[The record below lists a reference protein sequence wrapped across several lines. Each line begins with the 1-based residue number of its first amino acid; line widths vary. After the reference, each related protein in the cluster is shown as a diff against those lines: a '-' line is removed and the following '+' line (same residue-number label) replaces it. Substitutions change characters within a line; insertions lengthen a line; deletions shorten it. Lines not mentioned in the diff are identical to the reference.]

1 MKNDNSDLLN
11 TLDDLCRTRSI
22 DRETL
27 LVLIEESL
35 LSAAR
40 KAMSKT
46 RDVTVHIDRKTGA
59 IKCWAK
65 LFVVNVVENPEEEI
79 SLDDVR
85 NGCPKRKGSQRAG
98 CVCGRRT
105 CPKAPAAKDAKS
117 GKTTAQA
124 LKADDAKHAS
134 DDDKRCPVEERYC
147 EAQPGD
153 EISWEVTPKDFGRI
167 AAQNAKQVIMQ
178 RLRQVE
184 KYNICEMFQEQL
196 NQLVTGIVKRVDY
209 GEVLVSFSAP
219 DGSGNMAEGA
229 IRREDRIP
237 GEEYDEGDMITALLT
252 EINAD
257 KPGPSLYVSRSHP
270 DLVTRLFE
278 REVSEIAEKLVE
290 IKAVAREP
298 GFRSK
303 IAVASTEQRVD
314 PVGAC
319 VGQRGIRVRTVVREL
334 GGEKVDIILWDP
346 DVATF
351 VANALKPARLSKI
364 EIDEE
369 RHTVRVE
376 VPEDQL
382 SLSIGKKGQ
391 NARLASKLT
400 GWRIDIQ
407 PAATPEDDRQE
418 DFEERVRRAI
428 EAMAKIEDI
437 GPEAA
442 KILVQ
447 SGINSL
453 EGIIAAEAASISA
466 LPGMDAERAAAIIA
480 AARAALG

>member
-1 MKNDNSDLLN
+1 MKNINSDLLN
-11 TLDDLCRTRSI
+11 TLDDLSRTRGI

-27 LVLIEESL
+27 LTLVEESL

-46 RDVTVHIDRKTGA
+46 REVTVHIDRKTGA
-59 IKCWAK
+59 IKCLAK
-65 LFVVNVVENPEEEI
+65 LFVVHVVENPEEEI

-85 NGCPKRKGSQRAG
+85 NACPKRKSSQRSG

-105 CPKAPAAKDAKS
+105 CPKAPTSAKDAKS
-117 GKTTAQA
+117 GKTTQTP
-124 LKADDAKHAS
+124 KA

-153 EISWEVTPKDFGRI
+153 EITWEVTPKDFGRI
-167 AAQNAKQVIMQ
+167 AAQTAKQVIMQ

-184 KYNICEMFQEQL
+184 KHNICEMFQEQL

-209 GEVLVSFSAP
+209 GEVQVSFSAP
-219 DGSGNMAEGA
+219 DGSGSMAEGA

-237 GEEYDEGDMITALLT
+237 GEDYDEGDMITALLT

-351 VANALKPARLSKI
+351 VANALKPARLGKI
-364 EIDEE
+364 EVDEE

-407 PAATPEDDRQE
+407 PEAPPEDDKQE

-428 EAMAKIEDI
+428 EAMAKIEEI

-442 KILVQ
+442 EILVQ

-466 LPGMDAERAAAIIA
+466 LPGMNAERAAAIIA
-480 AARAALG
+480 AARDALG

>member
-1 MKNDNSDLLN
+1 M
-11 TLDDLCRTRSI
+11 
-22 DRETL
+22 
-27 LVLIEESL
+27 
-35 LSAAR
+35 
-40 KAMSKT
+40 
-46 RDVTVHIDRKTGA
+46 
-59 IKCWAK
+59 
-65 LFVVNVVENPEEEI
+65 P
-79 SLDDVR
+79 
-85 NGCPKRKGSQRAG
+85 
-98 CVCGRRT
+98 
-105 CPKAPAAKDAKS
+105 
-117 GKTTAQA
+117 
-124 LKADDAKHAS
+124 

-364 EIDEE
+364 DIDEE

>member
-1 MKNDNSDLLN
+1 MKNDNSDLISSLEY
-11 TLDDLCRTRSI
+11 LCRERGI

-27 LVLIEESL
+27 LSLVEESL

-79 SLDDVR
+79 SLEDVR
-85 NGCPKRKGSQRAG
+85 NGCPKHKDNPRSV
-98 CVCGRRT
+98 CTCGRV
-105 CPKAPAAKDAKS
+105 CPKAPAARDAKT
-117 GKTTAQA
+117 GKAAAPA
-124 LKADDAKHAS
+124 LKAAATEHAC

-147 EAQPGD
+147 EAQCGD
-153 EISWEVTPKDFGRI
+153 EITWEVTPKDFGRI
-167 AAQNAKQVIMQ
+167 AAQTAKQVIMQ

-184 KYNICEMFQEQL
+184 KHNICEMFQEQL
-196 NQLVTGIVKRVDY
+196 HQLVTGVVKRVDH
-209 GEVLVSFSAP
+209 GEVLVGFSAP
-219 DGSGNMAEGA
+219 DGSGSMAEGA

-237 GEEYDEGDMITALLT
+237 GEEYEEGDMITALLT

-351 VANALKPARLSKI
+351 VANALKPARLGKI
-364 EIDEE
+364 DINAE
-369 RHTVRVE
+369 RHSVRVE

-407 PAATPEDDRQE
+407 HAAPPADDKQE
-418 DFEERVRRAI
+418 NFEERVRRAI
-428 EAMAKIEDI
+428 EAMAKIEEI

-453 EGIIAAEAASISA
+453 EGIIAAEAASIAA
-466 LPGMDAERAAAIIA
+466 LPGLDAERATAIIA
-480 AARAALG
+480 AARAALS